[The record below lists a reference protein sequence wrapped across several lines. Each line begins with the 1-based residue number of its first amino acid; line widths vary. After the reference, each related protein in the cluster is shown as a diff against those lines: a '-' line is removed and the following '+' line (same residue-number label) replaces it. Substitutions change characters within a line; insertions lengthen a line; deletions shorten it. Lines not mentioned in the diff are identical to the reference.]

1 MKDPVLETSQI
12 LGVVLAGGQSRRMG
26 GGDKA
31 LLDLGGRPLI
41 AHVIERA
48 RPQVGALIINANG
61 DPLRFASFGLP
72 ILADTIPG
80 FPGPLAGLLT
90 GLRYAAA
97 HGFTAIAA
105 FPADTPFPPPD
116 QVARLARALAA
127 GGSVAAASADGRLHP
142 LASLIPVALAEDLEE
157 FIRGSGSLR
166 VSDWVGRHRPV
177 VVEFARPPGSPL
189 DPFFNVNT
197 PADLVAA
204 NAALQPLPEVP
215 SS

>member
-1 MKDPVLETSQI
+1 MKDPVLETTQI
-12 LGVVLAGGQSRRMG
+12 LGVVLAGGRSQRMG

-97 HGFTAIAA
+97 HGFAAIAA
-105 FPADTPFPPPD
+105 FPADTPFPPSD
-116 QVARLARALAA
+116 QVARLARALA
-127 GGSVAAASADGRLHP
+127 GGSIAAASADGQLHP
-142 LASLIPVALAEDLEE
+142 LASLIPVALADDLED

-166 VSDWVGRHRPV
+166 VSDWVRRHRPA
-177 VVEFARPPGSPL
+177 VVEFARPPGSPF